1 MTLGSGIDARLRGV
15 VHLYPSA
22 EGDVVALR
30 GVDLDVSAGEVVSIL
45 GPSGSGKS
53 TVLGLLAGNFVA
65 SAGSVAVGGADI
77 GRMDARALTHMRATQ
92 VSLVVQGAERNLLPY
107 ASAADNVWFAQRG
120 AAGPRRRSGE
130 QMPEPEA
137 LLDRFGLG
145 EVAAIPTWR
154 LSAGVRQRVALAC
167 GVAPRPPLLLVDEP
181 TSRLDP
187 ASRDQ
192 VVEMLLGVGAELGS
206 TVVVVTHDPEVAARM
221 GRTVTIRD
229 GRVGAEGRRGRDY
242 AVVGHD
248 GLVQLPQEVLDLLP
262 PDSLVEVD
270 RRLDGVLLRRASLGE
285 DRPHGEAP

>member
-1 MTLGSGIDARLRGV
+1 M
-15 VHLYPSA
+15 HLYPSA

-92 VSLVVQGAERNLLPY
+92 VSLVVQDAERNLLAY
-107 ASAADNVWFAQRG
+107 ASASDNVWFAQRG

-130 QMPEPEA
+130 RMPEPEA

-145 EVAAIPTWR
+145 EVADIPTWR
-154 LSAGVRQRVALAC
+154 LSASARQRVALAC
-167 GVAPRPPLLLVDEP
+167 GLPPLPALLLVDEP
-181 TSRLDP
+181 TSGLDP
-187 ASRDQ
+187 AGRDQ
-192 VVEMLLGVGAELGS
+192 VIEMLLRAGAEIGS
-206 TVVVVTHDPEVAARM
+206 TMVVVTHDPEVAART

-229 GRVGAEGRRGRDY
+229 GRVGTEGRRGRDY

-270 RRLDGVLLRRASLGE
+270 RRSDGVLLRPAALGE
-285 DRPHGEAP
+285 SPPHGDVA